1 MFITNLFEN
10 YVKED
15 NGPEVV
21 VVYPGRFQPFHLGH
35 KEVFNSLQNKFG
47 RDNVYIATSNK
58 TDGAKSPFNFSDK
71 TIFMNAAGIPSDR
84 IIEISNPYALP
95 QQFNPENTI
104 FVAVVGSPDKN
115 RLNPDSTKKDGS
127 ASYFKMFDSFEK
139 AVTADQHG
147 YVIIADERVKQIT
160 LGDETVDVSH
170 GTQTRAAWNAVR
182 KDPKLR
188 SQFLKQMYGRD
199 DPEVGRVLDKI
210 AETVNENGGYVPM
223 NKKEA
228 NDDRFRMALSV
239 DVGIGE
245 PWKQAKK
252 MGLLKDK
259 IQILGEEIEALKE
272 KLVAEAPPKPV
283 IKAVAPTTTPTP
295 TPTPVATAPTTPA
308 PAPTPVATGIKGAGG
323 YSSGE
328 YDLYKTALATGAL
341 ENPLKDAQRQIGRA
355 RAQVDRVTIPRTGNI
370 APTQDREKVLHVNSD
385 GIGQGDI
392 DIPAEYKDQQNKKIY
407 AQPVNLPG
415 GGTLDPTLKDI
426 STYKGRLGLKTHVAG
441 DLMKPTRDILTK
453 AIDGAEKR
461 ITDPVMGAIRAAD
474 AKLLKQQGRTVPGSP
489 QSYLEDFTRSID
501 ELVNEKWSND

>member
-84 IIEISNPYALP
+84 IIEVSNPYKLP
-95 QQFNPENTI
+95 DQFDPTNTVY
-104 FVAVVGSPDKN
+104 VAVVGGPDKN
-115 RLNPDSTKKDGS
+115 RLNPDSTKKDGA

-147 YVIIADERVKQIT
+147 YVIIADERNKQIT

-210 AETVNENGGYVPM
+210 AETVNEMGGVGVIAN
-223 NKKEA
+223 NKQK
-228 NDDRFRMALSV
+228 NDPRYSMSLTR
-239 DVGIGE
+239 DVKPGQVERNQAMLGLGKKI
-245 PWKQAKK
+245 KQ
-252 MGLLKDK
+252 
-259 IQILGEEIEALKE
+259 LGEQ
-272 KLVAEAPPKPV
+272 
-283 IKAVAPTTTPTP
+283 
-295 TPTPVATAPTTPA
+295 
-308 PAPTPVATGIKGAGG
+308 
-323 YSSGE
+323 
-328 YDLYKTALATGAL
+328 LAT
-341 ENPLKDAQRQIGRA
+341 LKATR
-355 RAQVDRVTIPRTGNI
+355 
-370 APTQDREKVLHVNSD
+370 NS
-385 GIGQGDI
+385 G
-392 DIPAEYKDQQNKKIY
+392 
-407 AQPVNLPG
+407 
-415 GGTLDPTLKDI
+415 
-426 STYKGRLGLKTHVAG
+426 
-441 DLMKPTRDILTK
+441 
-453 AIDGAEKR
+453 
-461 ITDPVMGAIRAAD
+461 
-474 AKLLKQQGRTVPGSP
+474 
-489 QSYLEDFTRSID
+489 
-501 ELVNEKWSND
+501 

>member
-1 MFITNLFEN
+1 MFIADLFEN
-10 YVKED
+10 YVKEN

-21 VVYPGRFQPFHLGH
+21 VLYPGRFQPFHLGH

-71 TIFMNAAGIPSDR
+71 TIFMNAAGVPSDR

-95 QQFNPENTI
+95 QQFNPENTV

-127 ASYFKMFDSFEK
+127 PSYFKMFDSFEK
-139 AVTADQHG
+139 AETADRHG
-147 YVIIADERVKQIT
+147 YVIIADERNKQIT

-272 KLVAEAPPKPV
+272 KWSAK
-283 IKAVAPTTTPTP
+283 
-295 TPTPVATAPTTPA
+295 
-308 PAPTPVATGIKGAGG
+308 
-323 YSSGE
+323 
-328 YDLYKTALATGAL
+328 YK
-341 ENPLKDAQRQIGRA
+341 
-355 RAQVDRVTIPRTGNI
+355 
-370 APTQDREKVLHVNSD
+370 
-385 GIGQGDI
+385 
-392 DIPAEYKDQQNKKIY
+392 
-407 AQPVNLPG
+407 
-415 GGTLDPTLKDI
+415 
-426 STYKGRLGLKTHVAG
+426 
-441 DLMKPTRDILTK
+441 
-453 AIDGAEKR
+453 
-461 ITDPVMGAIRAAD
+461 
-474 AKLLKQQGRTVPGSP
+474 
-489 QSYLEDFTRSID
+489 RSID
-501 ELVNEKWSND
+501 CNNPKGFSQRAHCAGKKK

>member
-84 IIEISNPYALP
+84 IIEVSNPYKLP
-95 QQFNPENTI
+95 DQFDPTNTVY
-104 FVAVVGSPDKN
+104 VAVVGGPDKN

-147 YVIIADERVKQIT
+147 YVIIADERNKQIT
-160 LGDETVDVSH
+160 LGDKTVDVSH

-210 AETVNENGGYVPM
+210 AETVNEMGGVGVIAN
-223 NKKEA
+223 NKQK
-228 NDDRFRMALSV
+228 NDPRYSMSLTK
-239 DVGIGE
+239 DVRPGQVERNQAMLGLGKKI
-245 PWKQAKK
+245 KQ
-252 MGLLKDK
+252 
-259 IQILGEEIEALKE
+259 LGEQ
-272 KLVAEAPPKPV
+272 
-283 IKAVAPTTTPTP
+283 
-295 TPTPVATAPTTPA
+295 
-308 PAPTPVATGIKGAGG
+308 
-323 YSSGE
+323 
-328 YDLYKTALATGAL
+328 LAT
-341 ENPLKDAQRQIGRA
+341 LKATR
-355 RAQVDRVTIPRTGNI
+355 
-370 APTQDREKVLHVNSD
+370 NS
-385 GIGQGDI
+385 
-392 DIPAEYKDQQNKKIY
+392 
-407 AQPVNLPG
+407 
-415 GGTLDPTLKDI
+415 
-426 STYKGRLGLKTHVAG
+426 R
-441 DLMKPTRDILTK
+441 
-453 AIDGAEKR
+453 
-461 ITDPVMGAIRAAD
+461 
-474 AKLLKQQGRTVPGSP
+474 
-489 QSYLEDFTRSID
+489 
-501 ELVNEKWSND
+501 

>member
-58 TDGAKSPFNFSDK
+58 TDGAKSPFSFSDK

-84 IIEISNPYALP
+84 IIEVSNPYKLP
-95 QQFNPENTI
+95 DQFDPTNTVY
-104 FVAVVGSPDKN
+104 VAVVGGPDKN

-147 YVIIADERVKQIT
+147 YVIIADERNKQIT

-210 AETVNENGGYVPM
+210 AETVNEMGGVGVIANNDQKNDPRYSMSLTKDVRPGQVERNQAM
-223 NKKEA
+223 LGLGKK
-228 NDDRFRMALSV
+228 
-239 DVGIGE
+239 I
-245 PWKQAKK
+245 KQ
-252 MGLLKDK
+252 
-259 IQILGEEIEALKE
+259 LGEQ
-272 KLVAEAPPKPV
+272 
-283 IKAVAPTTTPTP
+283 
-295 TPTPVATAPTTPA
+295 
-308 PAPTPVATGIKGAGG
+308 
-323 YSSGE
+323 
-328 YDLYKTALATGAL
+328 LAT
-341 ENPLKDAQRQIGRA
+341 LKATR
-355 RAQVDRVTIPRTGNI
+355 
-370 APTQDREKVLHVNSD
+370 NS
-385 GIGQGDI
+385 G
-392 DIPAEYKDQQNKKIY
+392 
-407 AQPVNLPG
+407 
-415 GGTLDPTLKDI
+415 
-426 STYKGRLGLKTHVAG
+426 
-441 DLMKPTRDILTK
+441 
-453 AIDGAEKR
+453 
-461 ITDPVMGAIRAAD
+461 
-474 AKLLKQQGRTVPGSP
+474 
-489 QSYLEDFTRSID
+489 
-501 ELVNEKWSND
+501 

>member
-84 IIEISNPYALP
+84 IIEVSNPYKLP
-95 QQFNPENTI
+95 DQFDPTNTVY
-104 FVAVVGSPDKN
+104 VAVVGSPDKN

-147 YVIIADERVKQIT
+147 YVIIADERNKQIT
-160 LGDETVDVSH
+160 LGDKTVDVSH

-210 AETVNENGGYVPM
+210 AETVNEMGGVGVIANNDQKNDPRYSMSLTKDVRPGQVERNQAM
-223 NKKEA
+223 LGLGKK
-228 NDDRFRMALSV
+228 
-239 DVGIGE
+239 I
-245 PWKQAKK
+245 KQ
-252 MGLLKDK
+252 
-259 IQILGEEIEALKE
+259 LGEQ
-272 KLVAEAPPKPV
+272 
-283 IKAVAPTTTPTP
+283 
-295 TPTPVATAPTTPA
+295 
-308 PAPTPVATGIKGAGG
+308 
-323 YSSGE
+323 
-328 YDLYKTALATGAL
+328 LAT
-341 ENPLKDAQRQIGRA
+341 LKATR
-355 RAQVDRVTIPRTGNI
+355 
-370 APTQDREKVLHVNSD
+370 NS
-385 GIGQGDI
+385 
-392 DIPAEYKDQQNKKIY
+392 
-407 AQPVNLPG
+407 
-415 GGTLDPTLKDI
+415 
-426 STYKGRLGLKTHVAG
+426 R
-441 DLMKPTRDILTK
+441 
-453 AIDGAEKR
+453 
-461 ITDPVMGAIRAAD
+461 
-474 AKLLKQQGRTVPGSP
+474 
-489 QSYLEDFTRSID
+489 
-501 ELVNEKWSND
+501 

>member
-127 ASYFKMFDSFEK
+127 ASYFKMFNSFEK

-210 AETVNENGGYVPM
+210 AETVNEMGGVGVIANNDQKNDPRYSMSLTKDVRPGQVERNQAM
-223 NKKEA
+223 LGLGKK
-228 NDDRFRMALSV
+228 
-239 DVGIGE
+239 I
-245 PWKQAKK
+245 KQ
-252 MGLLKDK
+252 
-259 IQILGEEIEALKE
+259 LGEQ
-272 KLVAEAPPKPV
+272 
-283 IKAVAPTTTPTP
+283 
-295 TPTPVATAPTTPA
+295 
-308 PAPTPVATGIKGAGG
+308 
-323 YSSGE
+323 
-328 YDLYKTALATGAL
+328 LAT
-341 ENPLKDAQRQIGRA
+341 LKATR
-355 RAQVDRVTIPRTGNI
+355 
-370 APTQDREKVLHVNSD
+370 NS
-385 GIGQGDI
+385 
-392 DIPAEYKDQQNKKIY
+392 
-407 AQPVNLPG
+407 
-415 GGTLDPTLKDI
+415 
-426 STYKGRLGLKTHVAG
+426 R
-441 DLMKPTRDILTK
+441 
-453 AIDGAEKR
+453 
-461 ITDPVMGAIRAAD
+461 
-474 AKLLKQQGRTVPGSP
+474 
-489 QSYLEDFTRSID
+489 
-501 ELVNEKWSND
+501 

>member
-170 GTQTRAAWNAVR
+170 GTQTRTAWNAVR

-210 AETVNENGGYVPM
+210 AETVNEMGGVGVIANNDQKNDPRYSMSLTKDVRPGQVERNQAM
-223 NKKEA
+223 LGLGKK
-228 NDDRFRMALSV
+228 
-239 DVGIGE
+239 I
-245 PWKQAKK
+245 KQ
-252 MGLLKDK
+252 
-259 IQILGEEIEALKE
+259 LGEQ
-272 KLVAEAPPKPV
+272 
-283 IKAVAPTTTPTP
+283 
-295 TPTPVATAPTTPA
+295 
-308 PAPTPVATGIKGAGG
+308 
-323 YSSGE
+323 
-328 YDLYKTALATGAL
+328 LAT
-341 ENPLKDAQRQIGRA
+341 LKATR
-355 RAQVDRVTIPRTGNI
+355 
-370 APTQDREKVLHVNSD
+370 NS
-385 GIGQGDI
+385 
-392 DIPAEYKDQQNKKIY
+392 
-407 AQPVNLPG
+407 
-415 GGTLDPTLKDI
+415 
-426 STYKGRLGLKTHVAG
+426 R
-441 DLMKPTRDILTK
+441 
-453 AIDGAEKR
+453 
-461 ITDPVMGAIRAAD
+461 
-474 AKLLKQQGRTVPGSP
+474 
-489 QSYLEDFTRSID
+489 
-501 ELVNEKWSND
+501 

>member
-1 MFITNLFEN
+1 MFIADLFEN
-10 YVKED
+10 YVKE
-15 NGPEVV
+15 NTGPEVV
-21 VVYPGRFQPFHLGH
+21 VLYPGRFQPFHLGH

-58 TDGAKSPFNFSDK
+58 TDGGKSPFNFSDK
-71 TIFMNAAGIPSDR
+71 TIFMNAAGVPTDR
-84 IIEISNPYALP
+84 IIEVTNPYQLP
-95 QQFNPENTI
+95 QQFDPENTI

-115 RLNPDSTKKDGS
+115 RLNPDSTKKDGT
-127 ASYFKMFDSFEK
+127 ASYFKMFDSFDK

-147 YVIIADERVKQIT
+147 YVIIADERNKQIT

-283 IKAVAPTTTPTP
+283 
-295 TPTPVATAPTTPA
+295 
-308 PAPTPVATGIKGAGG
+308 ATGIKGAGG

-341 ENPLKDAQRQIGRA
+341 ENPLKDVQRQIGRA

-370 APTQDREKVLHVNSD
+370 APTQDREEVLHVNSD

-392 DIPAEYKDQQNKKIY
+392 DDLRSGEIGTKKIY

-415 GGTLDPTLKDI
+415 GGTLDPTFKDI
-426 STYKGRLGLKTHVAG
+426 STYKGRLGLKKHVAR
-441 DLMKPTRDILTK
+441 DLMKPARDKLTK
-453 AIDGAEKR
+453 AIDGAEKK
-461 ITDPVMGAIRAAD
+461 ITDPVMGAIKAAD
-474 AKLLKQQGRTVPGSP
+474 AKLLKQQGRTVPESP

-501 ELVNEKWSND
+501 ELVNEKCSND

>member
-147 YVIIADERVKQIT
+147 YVIIADERNKQIT
-160 LGDETVDVSH
+160 LGDKTVDVSH

-283 IKAVAPTTTPTP
+283 IKAVAPPKQ
-295 TPTPVATAPTTPA
+295 ATSYSAEQKLREFENWVNEAEMKNDPCWDGYEMIGHKEKGGKKVPNCVPKKSVKEQAPMEYEGEPPQQKTNPIGVIRQGKKVYDMVKGGKVKDT
-308 PAPTPVATGIKGAGG
+308 ATQ
-323 YSSGE
+323 
-328 YDLYKTALATGAL
+328 T
-341 ENPLKDAQRQIGRA
+341 
-355 RAQVDRVTIPRTGNI
+355 V
-370 APTQDREKVLHVNSD
+370 
-385 GIGQGDI
+385 I
-392 DIPAEYKDQQNKKIY
+392 DIIKNA
-407 AQPVNLPG
+407 
-415 GGTLDPTLKDI
+415 
-426 STYKGRLGLKTHVAG
+426 
-441 DLMKPTRDILTK
+441 TRD
-453 AIDGAEKR
+453 
-461 ITDPVMGAIRAAD
+461 D
-474 AKLLKQQGRTVPGSP
+474 ASSRNRLPKFLQRNK
-489 QSYLEDFTRSID
+489 
-501 ELVNEKWSND
+501 

>member
-71 TIFMNAAGIPSDR
+71 TVFMNAAGIPSDR

-210 AETVNENGGYVPM
+210 AETVNEMGGVGVIANNDQKNDPRYSMSLTKDVRPGQVERNQAM
-223 NKKEA
+223 LGLGKK
-228 NDDRFRMALSV
+228 
-239 DVGIGE
+239 I
-245 PWKQAKK
+245 KQ
-252 MGLLKDK
+252 
-259 IQILGEEIEALKE
+259 LGEQ
-272 KLVAEAPPKPV
+272 
-283 IKAVAPTTTPTP
+283 
-295 TPTPVATAPTTPA
+295 
-308 PAPTPVATGIKGAGG
+308 
-323 YSSGE
+323 
-328 YDLYKTALATGAL
+328 LAT
-341 ENPLKDAQRQIGRA
+341 LKATR
-355 RAQVDRVTIPRTGNI
+355 
-370 APTQDREKVLHVNSD
+370 NS
-385 GIGQGDI
+385 
-392 DIPAEYKDQQNKKIY
+392 
-407 AQPVNLPG
+407 
-415 GGTLDPTLKDI
+415 
-426 STYKGRLGLKTHVAG
+426 R
-441 DLMKPTRDILTK
+441 
-453 AIDGAEKR
+453 
-461 ITDPVMGAIRAAD
+461 
-474 AKLLKQQGRTVPGSP
+474 
-489 QSYLEDFTRSID
+489 
-501 ELVNEKWSND
+501 

>member
-71 TIFMNAAGIPSDR
+71 TVFMNAAGIPSDR
-84 IIEISNPYALP
+84 IIEVSNPYKLP
-95 QQFNPENTI
+95 DQFDPTNTVY
-104 FVAVVGSPDKN
+104 VAVVGGPDKN

-147 YVIIADERVKQIT
+147 YVIIADERNKQIT

-210 AETVNENGGYVPM
+210 AETVNEMGGVGVIAN
-223 NKKEA
+223 NKQK
-228 NDDRFRMALSV
+228 NDPRYSMSLTR
-239 DVGIGE
+239 DVKPGQVERNQAMLGLGKKI
-245 PWKQAKK
+245 KQ
-252 MGLLKDK
+252 
-259 IQILGEEIEALKE
+259 LGEQ
-272 KLVAEAPPKPV
+272 
-283 IKAVAPTTTPTP
+283 
-295 TPTPVATAPTTPA
+295 
-308 PAPTPVATGIKGAGG
+308 
-323 YSSGE
+323 
-328 YDLYKTALATGAL
+328 LAT
-341 ENPLKDAQRQIGRA
+341 LKATR
-355 RAQVDRVTIPRTGNI
+355 
-370 APTQDREKVLHVNSD
+370 NS
-385 GIGQGDI
+385 G
-392 DIPAEYKDQQNKKIY
+392 
-407 AQPVNLPG
+407 
-415 GGTLDPTLKDI
+415 
-426 STYKGRLGLKTHVAG
+426 
-441 DLMKPTRDILTK
+441 
-453 AIDGAEKR
+453 
-461 ITDPVMGAIRAAD
+461 
-474 AKLLKQQGRTVPGSP
+474 
-489 QSYLEDFTRSID
+489 
-501 ELVNEKWSND
+501 

>member
-210 AETVNENGGYVPM
+210 AETVNEMGGVGVIANNDQKNDPRYSMSLTKDVRPGQVERNQAM
-223 NKKEA
+223 LGLGKK
-228 NDDRFRMALSV
+228 
-239 DVGIGE
+239 I
-245 PWKQAKK
+245 KQ
-252 MGLLKDK
+252 
-259 IQILGEEIEALKE
+259 LGEQ
-272 KLVAEAPPKPV
+272 
-283 IKAVAPTTTPTP
+283 
-295 TPTPVATAPTTPA
+295 
-308 PAPTPVATGIKGAGG
+308 
-323 YSSGE
+323 
-328 YDLYKTALATGAL
+328 LAT
-341 ENPLKDAQRQIGRA
+341 LKATR
-355 RAQVDRVTIPRTGNI
+355 
-370 APTQDREKVLHVNSD
+370 NS
-385 GIGQGDI
+385 G
-392 DIPAEYKDQQNKKIY
+392 
-407 AQPVNLPG
+407 
-415 GGTLDPTLKDI
+415 
-426 STYKGRLGLKTHVAG
+426 
-441 DLMKPTRDILTK
+441 
-453 AIDGAEKR
+453 
-461 ITDPVMGAIRAAD
+461 
-474 AKLLKQQGRTVPGSP
+474 
-489 QSYLEDFTRSID
+489 
-501 ELVNEKWSND
+501 